1 MNFWDVFGEMLV
13 ILFAI
18 AAGYAANRL
27 GYLGGEADQKV
38 SKLLLNIT
46 MPAMIVAA
54 VITGEELPELG
65 TILSILEVGVVFYL
79 LEAVFA
85 LVVPRFLPGTQGQ
98 KGVWRYALAFPN
110 VGFIGYPVA
119 VALFGDGALFY
130 AAILALPFNLLSYS
144 LGPLLLA
151 GAARFRWKQLFTPCI
166 VASVLGLVLALT
178 RLRPPALVGEMLD
191 FVGDITVPLSLL
203 VVGSLLAG
211 MSAGQVLRSP
221 KLWLPVAL
229 CLVLRA
235 LGIDSLVLGIAVT
248 QMAMPVAVN
257 GTLLSMEYGG
267 DTECM
272 AQITFLTTAASIVT
286 IPIVAVLLL

>member
-1 MNFWDVFGEMLV
+1 
-13 ILFAI
+13 
-18 AAGYAANRL
+18 
-27 GYLGGEADQKV
+27 
-38 SKLLLNIT
+38 

-54 VITGEELPELG
+54 GITGEELPELG

-98 KGVWRYALAFPN
+98 KGVWQYALAFPN

-178 RLRPPALVGEMLD
+178 RLRPPALMGEMLD

-221 KLWLPVAL
+221 KLWLLTAIRLLLLPVAL

>member
-203 VVGSLLAG
+203 VVG
-211 MSAGQVLRSP
+211 
-221 KLWLPVAL
+221 

>member
-1 MNFWDVFGEMLV
+1 MPHIQQLESHVADL
-13 ILFAI
+13 I
-18 AAGYAANRL
+18 AAG
-27 GYLGGEADQKV
+27 
-38 SKLLLNIT
+38 
-46 MPAMIVAA
+46 
-54 VITGEELPELG
+54 
-65 TILSILEVGVVFYL
+65 EVV
-79 LEAVFA
+79 ER
-85 LVVPRFLPGTQGQ
+85 P
-98 KGVWRYALAFPN
+98 
-110 VGFIGYPVA
+110 
-119 VALFGDGALFY
+119 
-130 AAILALPFNLLSYS
+130 
-144 LGPLLLA
+144 
-151 GAARFRWKQLFTPCI
+151 
-166 VASVLGLVLALT
+166 ASVVKELVENAVD
-178 RLRPPALVGEMLD
+178 AGSSAV
-191 FVGDITVPLSLL
+191 

-221 KLWLPVAL
+221 KLWLLTAIRLLLLPVAL

>member
-221 KLWLPVAL
+221 KLWLLTAIRLLLLPVAL
-229 CLVLRA
+229 CL
-235 LGIDSLVLGIAVT
+235 
-248 QMAMPVAVN
+248 M
-257 GTLLSMEYGG
+257 
-267 DTECM
+267 
-272 AQITFLTTAASIVT
+272 
-286 IPIVAVLLL
+286 

>member
-1 MNFWDVFGEMLV
+1 MNFWDVFSEMLV

-27 GYLGGEADQKV
+27 GYLGGETDQKV

-166 VASVLGLVLALT
+166 VASVLGLVLAL
-178 RLRPPALVGEMLD
+178 
-191 FVGDITVPLSLL
+191 
-203 VVGSLLAG
+203 
-211 MSAGQVLRSP
+211 
-221 KLWLPVAL
+221 PVAL